1 MSSMRRPGGRGGT
14 TMRSP
19 SDLLGDRTPRASQS
33 ALVELSLDEHLV
45 VLEAP
50 TGTGK
55 TEAALIW
62 ASRLVEAGL
71 VDGLYFAVPTR
82 SAATELHA
90 RIGRLM
96 TASHPKLRGKV
107 VRAIPGMLD
116 VDDVRPDYPAESW
129 AVAAPKRVFA
139 APVAVGTIDQALLSA
154 VRTKHAWMRA
164 AMLMRHLL
172 VVDEVHASDPY
183 MASLTQALVSRHLK
197 LGGYALAMSATLGET
212 ALAGL
217 QGRSEMVGLRCG
229 GRARHTRRS
238 EPNSEPSTLA
248 GPRREPRRSCSRTT
262 RLRPTSSVAP

>member
-1 MSSMRRPGGRGGT
+1 MFAGLLMTPTGWHLG
-14 TMRSP
+14 SP
-19 SDLLGDRTPRASQS
+19 STQAPVKAGRKSLIDATAWRSWWNPDASPTDLLGDRTPRASQA
-33 ALVELSLDEHLV
+33 ALRNLSLDERLV

-90 RIGRLM
+90 RVGRLM
-96 TASHPKLRGKV
+96 ASSHPKLRGKV

-116 VDDVRPDYPAESW
+116 VDDVRPDYPVETW

-139 APVAVGTIDQALLSA
+139 APIAVGTIDQALLSA

-164 AMLMRHLL
+164 AMLTRHLI

-183 MASLTQALVSRHLK
+183 MSSLTHALIARHLR

-212 ALAGL
+212 ALAEL
-217 QGRSEMVGLRCG
+217 QGER
-229 GRARHTRRS
+229 
-238 EPNSEPSTLA
+238 
-248 GPRREPRRSCSRTT
+248 PR
-262 RLRPTSSVAP
+262 LTS